1 MSQPGSGWWVAS
13 VGLFGDLA
21 GVGRRDGGQICA
33 GNVRFLRPEELRI
46 LTGLRL
52 HMTPGA
58 ILHPAAILVQSVN
71 GTAEGPGLV
80 LYPRQSCPSIALG
93 LLLDWGSGRGKR
105 IARRL
110 GGLCYEFAMVGWCR
124 VTCGRTKAKSVWKS
138 DDCTKSDG
146 LPFLITLRDVQSV
159 QF

>member
-21 GVGRRDGGQICA
+21 GVGRRDGEQICA

-52 HMTPGA
+52 HTTPGA

-93 LLLDWGSGRGKR
+93 LLLDWGLGQDCVILPPIVLTGFYRLYKDCR
-105 IARRL
+105 IVL
-110 GGLCYEFAMVGWCR
+110 GL
-124 VTCGRTKAKSVWKS
+124 
-138 DDCTKSDG
+138 
-146 LPFLITLRDVQSV
+146 
-159 QF
+159 